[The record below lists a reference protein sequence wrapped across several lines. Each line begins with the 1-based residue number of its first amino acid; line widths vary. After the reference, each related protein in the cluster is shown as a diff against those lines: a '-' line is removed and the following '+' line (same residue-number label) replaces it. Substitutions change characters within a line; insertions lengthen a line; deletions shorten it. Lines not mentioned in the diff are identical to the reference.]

1 MKTFLKA
8 SKVGLDLPV
17 FTQKKTRSATSVYTL
32 LGAAFG
38 SQRRE
43 MRTILD
49 NVSFSLAAGDRL
61 ALIGRNGAGKSTLLK
76 VLVGAYQPTRGQ
88 VVHSGQ
94 RQALLNI
101 NLGFQGDATLV
112 ENVMLRG
119 IAMGMPRAKV
129 STIIDEVMAF
139 SELEEKAADPLNTL
153 STGQRM
159 RLGFALA
166 TAVQHDIL
174 LMDEWIGTGDAAFVD
189 KAKKRIKQR
198 VDNADV
204 VVLASHNERLLR
216 DVCTKGLLV
225 EGGVPLFVG
234 PVDEAM
240 TAYKDLLGCK

>member
-1 MKTFLKA
+1 MKAFLKA
-8 SKVGLDLPV
+8 SKVGLDLPI
-17 FTQKKTRSATSVYTL
+17 FTQKNKRSATSIHAL

-43 MRTILD
+43 MRTILE

-88 VVHSGQ
+88 VAHAGR

-101 NLGFQGDATLV
+101 NLGFQGDATLI

-119 IAMGMPRAKV
+119 IAMGMPRVKA

-139 SELEEKAADPLNTL
+139 SELGEKANDPLNTL

-174 LMDEWIGTGDAAFVD
+174 LMDEWIGTGDAAFVA
-189 KAKKRIKQR
+189 KAKARIKQR

-204 VVLASHNERLLR
+204 VVLASHNAKLLR
-216 DVCTKGLLV
+216 DVCTKGLLI
-225 EGGVPLFVG
+225 ERGVPVFAG

-240 TAYKDLLGCK
+240 GVYKELLGRK